1 MVTLK
6 PDKGA
11 LMMCLFGLDALT
23 AVGSASA
30 ATAGGGPG
38 AGESIKQTGAMA
50 LVNAVL
56 GYFRKMLGLDVLS
69 VRKSELAARR
79 QRQSPGSTAPAAGA
93 SASVLDNTELTAGVA
108 LTRSLFLN
116 QRVVLLDSTQSSIQS
131 STLAPQRSNT
141 TGFITEIEFRRSSY
155 KLTTRGRWFGLPD
168 DPRIDRPY
176 ELYGGAEVSRGF
188 SGVSTR
194 EPFNW

>member
-1 MVTLK
+1 MGEVGGGPGAGAGPGSEAVAQSRMVTVK

-93 SASVLDNTELTAGVA
+93 SRFEGTVMSFSLPTDDPAIRAELDRG
-108 LTRSLFLN
+108 
-116 QRVVLLDSTQSSIQS
+116 
-131 STLAPQRSNT
+131 LAP
-141 TGFITEIEFRRSSY
+141 I
-155 KLTTRGRWFGLPD
+155 LAGR
-168 DPRIDRPY
+168 
-176 ELYGGAEVSRGF
+176 ASRGF
-188 SGVSTR
+188 VTLRRLRSS
-194 EPFNW
+194 